1 MIENQLADLQAR
13 FEMAEHD
20 RMAISLAI
28 TGFTILSPEQR
39 AREIVRQSIF
49 DNIEKHIAT
58 GDFYRARAGVQFA
71 LRYYQGDNIFSFSDE
86 DHVLLQE
93 KLATVEREIEIG
105 ERAAYEA
112 ADAAAT
118 GSGE

>member
-1 MIENQLADLQAR
+1 
-13 FEMAEHD
+13 MAEKD

-49 DNIEKHIAT
+49 DNIEEHIAT

-71 LRYYQGDNIFSFSDE
+71 LRYFGGGNIFSFSEE
-86 DHVLLQE
+86 DHDFLQE

-105 ERAAYEA
+105 ERTMHEPAAETN
-112 ADAAAT
+112 D
-118 GSGE
+118 GE